1 MNDPLDLEYTCS
13 LPKGEIR
20 YGVRG
25 SGPPVLLIMGFMARG
40 RAWRAQIEALS
51 PYYTVVWFDHRGVGD
66 SQGLAAKT
74 MAEFASDCI
83 NLLDHL
89 QWSQAHLIGIS
100 MGGMIAQELAVSHPS
115 RVITL
120 SLIVTHFGSW
130 HRVIPPWRGLPLF
143 LKAQFARSMP
153 KRLEALKQL
162 LVPKSVLAH
171 SDHEIIMNKLRE
183 DFSPKPSFSTRYRHF
198 RAILGHNTYRRLK
211 HFDKPSLVIQAQA
224 DLLVH
229 PKHSLTLHRALPN
242 AKLVSFSEAGHGI
255 VRQSNISVSD
265 CLLSHLQEHDL

>member
-1 MNDPLDLEYTCS
+1 MSDPLDLKYTCP
-13 LPKGEIR
+13 LAEGEIR
-20 YGVRG
+20 YGMSG

-40 RAWRAQIEALS
+40 RAWRTQIEALS
-51 PYYTVVWFDHRGVGD
+51 PYYTVAWFDHRGVGD
-66 SQGLAAKT
+66 SPGPAAKT
-74 MAEFASDCI
+74 MAEFAHDCI
-83 NLLDHL
+83 CLLDHL
-89 QWSQAHLIGIS
+89 QWTEAHVIGIS
-100 MGGMIAQELAVSHPS
+100 MGGMIAQELAVEHPS

-143 LKAQFARSMP
+143 FKAQFARSLP

-162 LVPKSVLAH
+162 LVPKSVLAT
-171 SDHEIIMNKLRE
+171 SDHEIILSKLRE
-183 DFSPKPSFSTRYRHF
+183 DFTPKPPFSTRYRHF

-211 HFDKPSLVIQAQA
+211 HFDKASLVIQAQS

-229 PKHSLTLHRALPN
+229 PKHSLSLHQALPN
-242 AKLVSFSEAGHGI
+242 AKLVSFEEAGHGI
-255 VRQSNISVSD
+255 VRQSNLSVND